1 MSGWLE
7 NFVETYG
14 TIAVFAGTA
23 IEGEAAA
30 MTGGLMSHQG
40 HMKYLTT
47 VIAAASGGYL
57 SDLVLFWLGRRHRD
71 NRHLRKALEHEKV
84 AALVTRLS
92 RNLVVFAL
100 VFRFLPGMKTAG
112 AVSLATLG
120 MRPGLFAACAAV
132 SAAVWAVLWVSLG
145 YLLGQAVERVFGQ
158 FERIEHALFW
168 PAIIGVLLWIG
179 VALWRRRTR
188 KPLGNGVGRR

>member
-7 NFVETYG
+7 SFVETYG
-14 TIAVFAGTA
+14 TVAVFVGTA

-40 HMKYLTT
+40 HMKYLPT
-47 VIAAASGGYL
+47 VIAAASGGYI

-71 NRHLRKALEHEKV
+71 NRFVRGALEHEKV
-84 AALVTRLS
+84 AQVVGRLS
-92 RNLVVFAL
+92 KNLVLFAL

-145 YLLGQAVERVFGQ
+145 YVLGQAVERVFGK

-168 PAIIGVLLWIG
+168 PAIIGALLWIG
-179 VALWRRRTR
+179 VALWRHKVR
-188 KPLGNGVGRR
+188 KPAA